1 LVGWVPPLSAFM
13 VAILAKYGLL
23 LAHLDPNG
31 LLSLF
36 IQKARDTLAL
46 PYLSHDKWAFVVCG

>member
-1 LVGWVPPLSAFM
+1 M